1 MIENDNEN
9 KLARK
14 KMDQWLKIRLDLF
27 GRIWDL
33 NFEQWN
39 IFFYK
44 NFNIVKKSQISEENS
59 PKQGG

>member
-39 IFFYK
+39 IFFL
-44 NFNIVKKSQISEENS
+44 QEL
-59 PKQGG
+59 